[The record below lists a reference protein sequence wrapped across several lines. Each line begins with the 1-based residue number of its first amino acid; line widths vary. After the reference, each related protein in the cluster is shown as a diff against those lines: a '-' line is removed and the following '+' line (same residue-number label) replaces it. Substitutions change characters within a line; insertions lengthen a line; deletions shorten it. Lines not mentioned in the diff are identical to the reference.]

1 MKANTEEEIKE
12 IFKLY
17 LNQQSTPKQDAVL
30 FDYINKHE
38 NTQNLFEE
46 EINNIWKEDIAE
58 PAVERITITKK
69 LRVPIWI
76 KYAACLFLVCSLAL
90 SWHVIQRRQGYNN
103 SAIVE
108 ITKTTRRGEKLKLLL
123 PDSSVVYLNAMS
135 KLSFPK
141 RFEHGKKR
149 EIKLEGEAFFEV
161 KHDAGRPFIVH
172 SGTLQT
178 RVLGTSFNI
187 NAYSDSKTYS
197 VSVRT
202 GKVGVSETNK
212 DQQKQLS
219 LLLPGKHLVYN
230 LASKK
235 YTIMEQRATD
245 FNSWTTNRFIF
256 NNETLGNIL
265 TSLKRSYLVDFKVN
279 STRLL
284 SCRFNATFTNQ
295 NIKEIAD
302 QLQTMSGGGIHY
314 KFNQNNT
321 IITFWGEACQ

>member
-17 LNQQSTPKQDAVL
+17 LNQRSAPEQEAML
-30 FDYINKHE
+30 FAYINKHE
-38 NTQNLFEE
+38 NTQDLFQE
-46 EINNIWKEDIAE
+46 EIDKVWDEEIDE
-58 PAVERITITKK
+58 PAVERITINKNRTI
-69 LRVPIWI
+69 RMWI
-76 KYAACLFLVCSLAL
+76 KYAACLFLVCGFVL
-90 SWHVIQRRQGYNN
+90 SWHMIQQRQEYSQP
-103 SAIVE
+103 SAVE

-141 RFEHGKKR
+141 RFEPGKKR

-161 KHDAGRPFIVH
+161 KHDSNRPFIVH
-172 SGTLQT
+172 SGALQT

-187 NAYSDSKTYS
+187 NAYADNKTYS

-202 GKVGVSETNK
+202 GKVGVSEVNK
-212 DQQKQLS
+212 SGQKQLS

-235 YTIMEQRATD
+235 YTIATRRATE

-256 NNETLGNIL
+256 KNETLGNIL
-265 TSLKRSYLVDFKVN
+265 ASLKRSYPVDFKIN
-279 STRLL
+279 NTKLL
-284 SCRFNATFTNQ
+284 SCRFNATFTNR

-314 KFNQNNT
+314 KFNLNNT
-321 IITFWGEACQ
+321 IITFWGEVCQ

>member
-1 MKANTEEEIKE
+1 MKPNTEEEIKE

-17 LNQQSTPKQDAVL
+17 LNQQSTPKQEAAL

-38 NTQNLFEE
+38 NTQGLFDEQ
-46 EINNIWKEDIAE
+46 INNAWKEDIAE
-58 PAVERITITKK
+58 PATERITITKNRT
-69 LRVPIWI
+69 LPIWI
-76 KYAACLFLVCSLAL
+76 KYAACLFLFCSLAL
-90 SWHVIQRRQGYNN
+90 SWYVIQQRPEYNN

-141 RFEHGKKR
+141 RFEPGKKR

-161 KHDAGRPFIVH
+161 KHDTSRPFIVH

-187 NAYSDSKTYS
+187 NAYADNKTYS

-202 GKVGVSETNK
+202 GKVGVSEANK
-212 DQQKQLS
+212 DGQKQLS

-235 YTIMEQRATD
+235 YTIMEQRTTD

-256 NNETLGNIL
+256 KNETLGNIL
-265 TSLKRSYLVDFKVN
+265 TSLKRSYLVDFKIN
-279 STRLL
+279 SPKLL